1 MNTQLNNLLLLAE
14 DNIFQDKTN
23 PQINSLFNE
32 SGKNSFRMANLPGG
46 MGVGNIIGSLIKFGD
61 ICMILL
67 LLVGMLYFIFSNIG
81 NSGET
86 RKKGAD
92 AIYWTYIFLMFIHLL
107 VVCMYSPTMLSSGK
121 ITAFM
126 IMFVGQIITM
136 PGSIILYAFASVYL
150 QIYTMT
156 GQEGY
161 KRQARTCYSSMIWTM
176 VGSCAAVLVVELL

>member
-1 MNTQLNNLLLLAE
+1 MNNFIFLAE
-14 DNIFQDKTN
+14 DSIFKDQSN

-32 SGKNSFRMANLPGG
+32 NGSNSFRMANLPGE

-61 ICMILL
+61 VCMILL

-107 VVCMYSPTMLSSGK
+107 VICIYSPTALSSGK
-121 ITAFM
+121 ITAFL
-126 IMFVGQIITM
+126 IMLVGQVITM
-136 PGSIILYAFASVYL
+136 PGSIILYSFASVYL

-161 KRQARTCYSSMIWTM
+161 KRQARTCYNSMIWTM
-176 VGSCAAVLVVELL
+176 VGSCMAVLIVELL